1 MITIEQIKQLNDLEY
16 EIYLYLINHSDVV
29 VKAKLSDI
37 AKTLHVS
44 SSMITRVC
52 KKLGFEGF
60 TQFKVQMRYNQEKE
74 VRRQESDSEYL
85 IDFFKKIDNQESK
98 ALLQR
103 VAGMMAKSSE
113 ILFFGIGLSGAIAE
127 YGAYLFNRRGFKSF
141 YVDDFSHRFN
151 VYDPDTCVVILTV
164 SGETKETNNQI
175 MFIKETG
182 AKVIVISNS
191 VNTTAAKL
199 ADENICYYIPSSKD
213 SYFYSSASQVPV
225 VYILEALIKEIEKV
239 GIR

>member
-37 AKTLHVS
+37 AITLHVS
-44 SSMITRVC
+44 SSMITRLC

-103 VAGMMAKSSE
+103 VAGMMGKRSE
-113 ILFFGIGLSGAIAE
+113 I
-127 YGAYLFNRRGFKSF
+127 
-141 YVDDFSHRFN
+141 
-151 VYDPDTCVVILTV
+151 
-164 SGETKETNNQI
+164 
-175 MFIKETG
+175 
-182 AKVIVISNS
+182 
-191 VNTTAAKL
+191 
-199 ADENICYYIPSSKD
+199 
-213 SYFYSSASQVPV
+213 
-225 VYILEALIKEIEKV
+225 
-239 GIR
+239 

>member
-103 VAGMMAKSSE
+103 VA
-113 ILFFGIGLSGAIAE
+113 FGIGLSGAIAE

-225 VYILEALIKEIEKV
+225 VYILETLIKEIEKV

>member
-103 VAGMMAKSSE
+103 AAGMMAKSSE
-113 ILFFGIGLSGAIAE
+113 ILFFGIGLSGAMAE

-225 VYILEALIKEIEKV
+225 VYILENLIKEIEKV
-239 GIR
+239 

>member
-113 ILFFGIGLSGAIAE
+113 ILFFGIGLSGAIA
-127 YGAYLFNRRGFKSF
+127 
-141 YVDDFSHRFN
+141 
-151 VYDPDTCVVILTV
+151 
-164 SGETKETNNQI
+164 
-175 MFIKETG
+175 
-182 AKVIVISNS
+182 
-191 VNTTAAKL
+191 
-199 ADENICYYIPSSKD
+199 
-213 SYFYSSASQVPV
+213 
-225 VYILEALIKEIEKV
+225 
-239 GIR
+239 

>member
-113 ILFFGIGLSGAIAE
+113 ILFFGIGLSGC
-127 YGAYLFNRRGFKSF
+127 G
-141 YVDDFSHRFN
+141 
-151 VYDPDTCVVILTV
+151 P
-164 SGETKETNNQI
+164 
-175 MFIKETG
+175 
-182 AKVIVISNS
+182 
-191 VNTTAAKL
+191 
-199 ADENICYYIPSSKD
+199 
-213 SYFYSSASQVPV
+213 
-225 VYILEALIKEIEKV
+225 
-239 GIR
+239 

>member
-74 VRRQESDSEYL
+74 VRRQGSVSDFL
-85 IDFFKKIDNQESK
+85 IDFFK
-98 ALLQR
+98 
-103 VAGMMAKSSE
+103 
-113 ILFFGIGLSGAIAE
+113 
-127 YGAYLFNRRGFKSF
+127 
-141 YVDDFSHRFN
+141 
-151 VYDPDTCVVILTV
+151 
-164 SGETKETNNQI
+164 
-175 MFIKETG
+175 
-182 AKVIVISNS
+182 
-191 VNTTAAKL
+191 
-199 ADENICYYIPSSKD
+199 
-213 SYFYSSASQVPV
+213 
-225 VYILEALIKEIEKV
+225 
-239 GIR
+239 